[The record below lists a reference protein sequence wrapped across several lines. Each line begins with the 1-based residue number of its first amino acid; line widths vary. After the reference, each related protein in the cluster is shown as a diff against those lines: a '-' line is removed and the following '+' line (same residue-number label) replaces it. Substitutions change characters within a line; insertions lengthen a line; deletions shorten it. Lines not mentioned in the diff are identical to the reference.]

1 MLGAGPRRLGARCS
15 HLCGERHILEDLF
28 RYEAPVI
35 CEIKY
40 VGLARLRYAVLDAFV

>member
-15 HLCGERHILEDLF
+15 GERHILEDLF